1 MNDYSAW
8 LAKIER
14 FIWAGNDL
22 IVSFNH
28 YLAAQFGRTFQLAVD
43 WVLLGLLLILAL
55 RIFKFSFDVLRFV
68 LVPSVVVSG
77 LVAVTT
83 SLPFL
88 YVMPLVMGAG
98 TVFMLF
104 KS

>member
-1 MNDYSAW
+1 VNDYSAW
-8 LAKIER
+8 LDKLER
-14 FIWAGNDL
+14 LFWAGNDL
-22 IVSFNH
+22 IITFNQF
-28 YLAAQFGRTFQLAVD
+28 LAAQFGRTFQLAVD

-55 RIFKFSFDVLRFV
+55 RLFKFSFDVLRYV

-77 LVAVTT
+77 LLAVTT
-83 SLPFL
+83 SASFL
-88 YVMPLVMGAG
+88 YVMPLAMGAG